1 MIRCD
6 RPFGAPLDLPC
17 AGGGSPPS
25 GFDDSGGGEGGGD
38 RPDPD
43 APRGWVTLAAFWYP
57 AQAHIARLRLEA
69 GGVAC
74 VLVGEIAAAT
84 HVLNIASG
92 GVKLQVP
99 RAQYQC
105 ASRLLENQSEQF
117 ASEPRVALADFER
130 LMQAKSAACVI
141 EAAALWCEVIERRDA
156 EAPSWSRWLP
166 AALRARLWPGASVVV
181 QRDDLAA
188 AVKALEGTP
197 FWSGLTQAARAARPG
212 QHCGFCHAPL
222 QWAVWQ
228 LAWPA
233 DANVAGKAG
242 PDPSP
247 VLALLPRLV
256 RRCGRCGQ
264 RWLIA
269 C

>member
-1 MIRCD
+1 MIPRD
-6 RPFGAPLDLPC
+6 RPGCAPVDLPR
-17 AGGGSPPS
+17 AGHGSPPS
-25 GFDDSGGGEGGGD
+25 GFDDSGGDGEGD
-38 RPDPD
+38 RPDSD

-99 RAQYQC
+99 RAQYER
-105 ASRLLENQSEQF
+105 ASRLLQNQSRQGIPE
-117 ASEPRVALADFER
+117 SRVALADFER

-141 EAAALWCEVIERRDA
+141 EAAALWCDVIERRDA

-166 AALRARLWPGASVVV
+166 AALRARPCPGASVVV
-181 QRDDLAA
+181 QRDDLCA
-188 AVKALEGTP
+188 AVKALAGTP
-197 FWSGLTQAARAARPG
+197 FSSGLTQAARAARPG
-212 QHCGFCHAPL
+212 QRCQCCEAPL

-233 DANVAGKAG
+233 QANVADKPIAA
-242 PDPSP
+242 SP
-247 VLALLPRLV
+247 ILALLPRLV

-264 RWLIA
+264 RWLRTD
-269 C
+269 